1 MLWCIIHY
9 EVFLLYKVKETI
21 IVEGTY
27 DKIKLSGFIDGVI
40 LTTGGFAVF
49 RNGALR
55 KSIRELAE
63 RTGVVILTDSDGA
76 GFKIRNFLKQDIP
89 EEYIKH
95 AYIPDI
101 KGKEKRKREPGKEG
115 LLGVEGM
122 SEEIIIDALRK
133 AGCTVDGSAAAPRA
147 DRAVKK
153 ADLMKYGLAGGE
165 GSAEKRRALAKRLNL
180 PARLSANML
189 LDIINRLITYEEFKS
204 LAEELEE

>member
-40 LTTGGFAVF
+40 LTTGGFSVF
-49 RNGALR
+49 KNGALR

-63 RTGVVILTDSDGA
+63 RTGVVILTDSDSA
-76 GFKIRNFLKQDIP
+76 GFKIRNFLKQNIP

-101 KGKEKRKREPGKEG
+101 RGKEKRKREPRRGHERG
-115 LLGVEGM
+115 
-122 SEEIIIDALRK
+122 DNN
-133 AGCTVDGSAAAPRA
+133 
-147 DRAVKK
+147 
-153 ADLMKYGLAGGE
+153 
-165 GSAEKRRALAKRLNL
+165 RRA
-180 PARLSANML
+180 
-189 LDIINRLITYEEFKS
+189 
-204 LAEELEE
+204 